1 MAAVM
6 WRWRWQQQRRQ
17 ERSGT
22 EAAWEGS
29 CMPHWAPALS
39 RSLPKTRVTDFQER
53 SDPVGPQAE
62 SPCRGPHAERAEGW
76 KPGNERPP
84 GGQGARQC
92 SADESDPG
100 GVASVLIPML
110 L

>member
-1 MAAVM
+1 MAAAAAAGAERNRGGVGRVM
-6 WRWRWQQQRRQ
+6 HA
-17 ERSGT
+17 SL
-22 EAAWEGS
+22 
-29 CMPHWAPALS
+29 APALS

-62 SPCRGPHAERAEGW
+62 SPCRGPHAERAEGR

>member
-1 MAAVM
+1 M
-6 WRWRWQQQRRQ
+6 
-17 ERSGT
+17 
-22 EAAWEGS
+22 
-29 CMPHWAPALS
+29 
-39 RSLPKTRVTDFQER
+39 
-53 SDPVGPQAE
+53 GPQAE
-62 SPCRGPHAERAEGW
+62 SPCRGPHAERAEGR